1 MIRCR
6 LKGNLPVLFWTNR
19 FRLDSTRLLNE
30 KIIGMHMSL
39 TAWNT
44 SMHLCL
50 RLGPPRLPILLS
62 IVLLS
67 LPGISATAQSARTQS
82 ALKEADAYIASQTAK
97 NNFRGAV
104 LVSIDGNIA
113 FEKGYGFANQEWG
126 ALNTPNTE
134 YRIFSITKQFTGAC
148 ILLLEERGLLNV
160 QDPISKYV
168 DGLPESWKSITLHQ
182 LSTHTSGIPNYPDMT
197 PRAKELERLHATPRE
212 MLEIAAT
219 KPLEFKPGTQLH
231 YSNTGY
237 ILLGMVIEKIS
248 GQTYAEFLKKNIFD
262 PIGMAHSGYDDQ
274 EAILPNRASGYS
286 IRDGQAINAT
296 FGDMS
301 YPFSA
306 GGIYSTV
313 EDMKRWCQAIT
324 TSGALLKATSLR
336 QMFAIYSETAA
347 YGEQNYGYGVV
358 IAHKF
363 GKLLHYH
370 GGGWYDFGSILQEY
384 PQEHLCII
392 VLANTDRA
400 NLTDIADH
408 VAAALFGQPPP
419 IAK

>member
-1 MIRCR
+1 MNI
-6 LKGNLPVLFWTNR
+6 
-19 FRLDSTRLLNE
+19 
-30 KIIGMHMSL
+30 MSK
-39 TAWNT
+39 TVK
-44 SMHLCL
+44 
-50 RLGPPRLPILLS
+50 
-62 IVLLS
+62 VLLMLGVVHFAICQS
-67 LPGISATAQSARTQS
+67 VPGTSAIAQIAKTRS
-82 ALKEADAYIASQTAK
+82 ALKKADAYIALQTAK
-97 NNFRGAV
+97 DDFRGAV
-104 LVSIDGNIA
+104 LVSIDGKTA

-126 ALNTPNTE
+126 AQNTPNTE

-148 ILLLEERGLLNV
+148 ILLLEERNLLNV

-168 DGLPESWKSITLHQ
+168 DGLPESWKPITLHQ
-182 LSTHTSGIPNYPDMT
+182 LLTHTSGIPNYPDMT

-237 ILLGMVIEKIS
+237 ILLGMAIEKIS
-248 GQTYAEFLKKNIFD
+248 AQTYAEFLKKNIFD

-274 EAILPNRASGYS
+274 AAILSNRASGYS
-286 IRDGQAINAT
+286 VRDGQTINAT

-313 EDMKRWCQAIT
+313 EDMERWCQALMT
-324 TSGALLKATSLR
+324 QGALLTATSLR
-336 QMFAIYSETAA
+336 QMFAIYPETIAF
-347 YGEQNYGYGVV
+347 GEQNYGYGVV

-363 GKLLHYH
+363 GKLLYYH
-370 GGGWYDFGSILQEY
+370 GGGRYGFGGILQEY
-384 PQEHLCII
+384 PQEHVSII

-400 NLTDIADH
+400 NPTDIADH
-408 VAAALFGQPPP
+408 VAAALFGQPAP